1 MARSAAHD
9 LFDLT
14 GKTAVVTGGN
24 GGIGLGFARGL
35 AKQGADVMIWGRNE
49 TKNLEAETNLRE
61 FGGEVHSQVV
71 DVGEEDAVVQAMRD
85 AVARFGRIDCVIA
98 NAGVFTPVPSIVEMD
113 ASTYHDVLR
122 INLHGAVWTLRE
134 GARHM
139 VERAQNGDPGGS
151 MIICGSLSSF
161 LGVAGMLPYAT
172 SKGALVSVMH
182 TMACELGQYGIRVNL
197 VAPGLINASGNPE
210 RESHYAPHIART
222 PMGRVGYLEDHEAIA
237 AYLASDGAAYHT
249 GDILVLDGGFSI
261 NGRF

>member
-1 MARSAAHD
+1 MARSSHN

-14 GKTAVVTGGN
+14 GKKALVTGGN

-35 AKQGADVMIWGRNE
+35 AKQGADVMIWGRSE
-49 TKNLEAETNLRE
+49 TKNAKAETDLRQY
-61 FGGEVHSQVV
+61 GGNVHSQVV
-71 DVGEEDAVVQAMRD
+71 DVGEEDLVVQAMQD
-85 AVARFGRIDCVIA
+85 AVRLFGRVDCVIA
-98 NAGVFTPVPSIVEMD
+98 NAGVFTPVPSIVELET
-113 ASTYHDVLR
+113 STYQDVLR

-139 VERAQNGDPGGS
+139 VQRAENGDPGGS
-151 MIICGSLSSF
+151 MILCGSLSSF
-161 LGVAGMLPYAT
+161 LGVAGMLPYAA

-182 TMACELGQYGIRVNL
+182 TMACELGRHGIRVNL
-197 VAPGLINASGNPE
+197 VAPGLINASGE
-210 RESHYAPHIART
+210 RDRESRYAPHIART
-222 PMGRVGYLEDHEAIA
+222 PIGRVGYPEDHEAIA